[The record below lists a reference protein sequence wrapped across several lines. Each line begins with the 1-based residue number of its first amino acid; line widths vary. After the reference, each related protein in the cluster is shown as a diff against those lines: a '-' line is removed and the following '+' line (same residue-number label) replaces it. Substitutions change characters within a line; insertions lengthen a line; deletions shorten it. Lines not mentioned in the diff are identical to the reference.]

1 MAAKFRSP
9 EKEIEDVKVYDVTIT
24 VQVTDEAA
32 LYAAA
37 KKATKRDMTKAEFE
51 ADRLHSDVGPP
62 DPILAD
68 LLNAC
73 DWYTGPPGSKVLG
86 MDARPADQ
94 SRRHRYFVDDDGAV
108 RWPGEAAAGGV

>member
-1 MAAKFRSP
+1 
-9 EKEIEDVKVYDVTIT
+9 VKVYDVTIT
-24 VQVTDEAA
+24 VRVTDEAA

-51 ADRLHSDVGPP
+51 AERLHSDGGPP

-94 SRRHRYFVDDDGAV
+94 SQYFVDDDGAA
-108 RWPGEAAAGGV
+108 RRLGEAAAGGV